1 MRIVLIFIGL
11 AACLAAGQAALKHF
25 GPPEGGLFEERVIR
39 ITRESPAPE
48 TRLVNANGGVA
59 TLADWRGEVAV
70 VALWATWC
78 PICAREM
85 PQLQAL
91 AERYQGR
98 GLSVVTVSL
107 DDPPAEALV
116 RDYLSGRGYD
126 LLPPFI
132 DPDRALASSI
142 GLRGTPTTMIVD
154 KFGQVVAVMEGLGPW
169 RDAATDRYL
178 DALIAAPDAD
188 ASRALLSSS
197 ASAGS

>member
-11 AACLAAGQAALKHF
+11 AACLVAGQAVIKYF
-25 GPPEGGLFEERVIR
+25 GPPEGGLFDERVMR
-39 ITRESPAPE
+39 ITREAPAPE
-48 TRLVNANGGVA
+48 TRLVNADGGVA

-70 VALWATWC
+70 VSLWATWC

-107 DDPPAEALV
+107 DDPPAEELV

-132 DPDRALASSI
+132 DADRELATSV
-142 GLRGTPTTMIVD
+142 GLRGTPTTIIVD

-169 RDAATDRYL
+169 EDAATDRYL
-178 DALIAAPDAD
+178 QALIAATDPESSRMLLE
-188 ASRALLSSS
+188 AS
-197 ASAGS
+197 